1 MCFGLCKKKNHYQL
15 DANFIDNSISTL
27 IINKLSITVANIQD
41 KIKLH

>member
-1 MCFGLCKKKNHYQL
+1 MCFGLCKKQNHYQL

-41 KIKLH
+41 EIKLH